1 MIQIF
6 AFVTNAIFICSIML
20 HFVAKQ
26 MLNIAT
32 IGNIDKTMP
41 THNTTKKPSKA
52 EKHACKR
59 IYKEWDHLIP
69 GQYSKSVQERL
80 AARGIER
87 TEVEI
92 TNARRLNRYDLDVML
107 VLEALAKKE
116 KEKLE
121 AKLSGGFIETE
132 DKA

>member
-1 MIQIF
+1 
-6 AFVTNAIFICSIML
+6 
-20 HFVAKQ
+20 
-26 MLNIAT
+26 
-32 IGNIDKTMP
+32 MP

-69 GQYSKSVQERL
+69 GQYSKAVQERL
-80 AARGIER
+80 ATRGIER

-92 TNARRLNRYDLDVML
+92 TNARRLNRYDLEVML
-107 VLEALAKKE
+107 VLEDLAKKE

-121 AKLSGGFIETE
+121 MKLAGRLPDEE
-132 DKA
+132 ENHKP